1 MTERHRRWIGFR
13 PMLRGSL
20 LLLLVLA
27 GCSKG
32 PEADLQYIK
41 QARSAAAE
49 WALVNEQAAE
59 GKVTPTY
66 ASSMHK
72 WLRQEVQTASSAL
85 TVPDAPYAAEISALL
100 EQPDDASPDS
110 LRARSDALKT
120 IEDQL
125 ESA

>member
-1 MTERHRRWIGFR
+1 
-13 PMLRGSL
+13 MLRGSL

-32 PEADLQYIK
+32 PEADLQYVK

-49 WALVNEQAAE
+49 WALVNEQANE
-59 GKVTPTY
+59 GKVTPAY
-66 ASSMHK
+66 VSSMHK
-72 WLRQEVQTASSAL
+72 WLRQEVETASSAL

-100 EQPDDASPDS
+100 KQPDDAAPAS
-110 LRARSDALKT
+110 LRAISDKLKT
-120 IEDQL
+120 QEDQL

>member
-41 QARSAAAE
+41 QARSAAAYC
-49 WALVNEQAAE
+49 ARVN
-59 GKVTPTY
+59 
-66 ASSMHK
+66 
-72 WLRQEVQTASSAL
+72 
-85 TVPDAPYAAEISALL
+85 
-100 EQPDDASPDS
+100 
-110 LRARSDALKT
+110 
-120 IEDQL
+120 
-125 ESA
+125 

>member
-49 WALVNEQAAE
+49 WALVNEQANK
-59 GKVTPTY
+59 GQLTGVY
-66 ASSMHK
+66 VGNMRK
-72 WLRQEVQTASSAL
+72 WLRDDIRTSSSAL
-85 TVPDAPYAAEISALL
+85 TEPDSRYGQEIQALL
-100 EQPDDASPDS
+100 NQLADAAPEE
-110 LRARSDALKT
+110 LRAHADKLKQ
-120 IEDQL
+120 IEDGL